1 MDADDY
7 QVAGDHYRGGGYQH
21 WNLVIATDQDYL
33 AGCSTKYVSRW
44 RRKGGSNDLRKALH
58 YLNKLEEGNG
68 VAPTRKLFEKEL
80 LREVNAFA
88 EANKLS
94 DLERSY
100 VRMLS
105 TWQTRDELNTAREL
119 LFLLLDE
126 AEALDQGA
134 KPVPLTDSN
143 KHAERSGETN
153 AD

>member
-7 QVAGDHYRGGGYQH
+7 QVAGNHYRGGGYQH
-21 WNLVIATDQDYL
+21 WNLVLSCDLDYL

-44 RRKGGSNDLRKALH
+44 RKKDGLKDLQKSLH
-58 YLNKLEEGNG
+58 YLNKLEESRAKPLARLMT
-68 VAPTRKLFEKEL
+68 VEEI
-80 LREVNAFA
+80 LREVNAFS

-105 TWQTRDELNTAREL
+105 TWQTRDELNMAREL

-126 AEALDQGA
+126 AEALEKGA
-134 KPVPLTDSN
+134 KPVPLCEENHYS
-143 KHAERSGETN
+143 ERAGEPHV
-153 AD
+153 D